1 VLSNNAFS
9 GTLEI
14 TGSISKQLQAI
25 NLMNNRIIAGNITT
39 SYNKT
44 LV

>member
-1 VLSNNAFS
+1 VLSNNAFN
-9 GTLEI
+9 GTLEV
-14 TGSISKQLQAI
+14 TGNISSQLQAI
-25 NLMNNRIIAGNITT
+25 NLMNNDIAAANVTP

>member
-1 VLSNNAFS
+1 MFN
-9 GTLEI
+9 GTLEV
-14 TGSISKQLQAI
+14 TGNINKQLQTI
-25 NLMNNRIIAGNITT
+25 NLMNNNIIAANVTP